1 MSVEHADKVDKII
14 NFIGQRVYVVET
26 FDTENAMD
34 FYRRHLSK
42 LLAPEDYILC

>member
-14 NFIGQRVYVVET
+14 NFIGERVDTGET
-26 FDTENAMD
+26 IDTENPMD
-34 FYRRHLSK
+34 FYQTNLPN